1 MDGTDI
7 IVFNNFFF
15 HFVSSSPPLSLSSFS
30 LPRSSPFSFSFFLSR
45 RMDFHRG
52 CCPREIANR
61 LSSSCFQNIFQGLS
75 SRSIA
80 FRIRRENAINYGNG
94 TERLRPFPA
103 SLSPPSPPSSSTA
116 IDEYVVADIRI
127 PQLNTVSTYLN
138 GHLAGS
144 LDLGTRIVASLPLS
158 FADNR

>member
-94 TERLRPFPA
+94 TERNDRAPLLCPRHPRRLLHRHRRIRCRRH
-103 SLSPPSPPSSSTA
+103 SDSP
-116 IDEYVVADIRI
+116 VKH
-127 PQLNTVSTYLN
+127 
-138 GHLAGS
+138 G
-144 LDLGTRIVASLPLS
+144 LDLS
-158 FADNR
+158 